1 VPSSVR
7 AYPVPARLLRFCLV
21 AATVVAVWLAAA
33 PAEAATTTFSPSADA
48 YVDASRPSTNFG
60 TQLELRTDG
69 SPVVRSYLRF
79 DVQGLGGTVTKATL
93 SLVASNSFRSAV
105 AARAVA
111 NNSWSETGITNA
123 NAPATGS
130 TLSSAGAI
138 AKGVRT
144 SFDVT
149 GAVAGNGAVSFAL
162 TSAAQKTLAFYSRE
176 TGGTRTP
183 QLVVDTTT
191 TPPPPAPDI
200 TPPSAPG
207 GLTATAGDARVALN
221 WNAASDNVGVTGYRV
236 YRRNSD
242 GTWPAAPTAST
253 PAATRTFT
261 DTGLTNGTAYM
272 YRVTAIDAA
281 GNQSVPS
288 ATASATPVAPA
299 PPPQQ
304 GPCGTA
310 PVRPVAWQH
319 VVWIVMENH
328 SYSQVIGSSSAPYE
342 NALAGQCGLATNYFA
357 ITHPSLPNYI
367 AMTSGSPQGI
377 TDDNPPSSHPLSVPS
392 IFSQLGTGG
401 WRSLQESMPSNC
413 FLGNS
418 GQYAVKHNPAAYY
431 TNIRTDCGNYDVPL
445 GATPDISARFTFVT
459 PNMCNDT
466 HDCSVTTGD
475 DWLKG
480 FIPKLTSSPQYQAGT
495 TAIFLTWDEDDFTN
509 VNQVATIVIAPSTVP
524 GTKSG
529 TRFDHYSLLRT
540 TEEMLG
546 LPSYLGGAA
555 GATSM
560 RSAFNL

>member
-1 VPSSVR
+1 VLSGMR
-7 AYPVPARLLRFCLV
+7 AHRVPARPLRLCLV
-21 AATVVAVWLAAA
+21 GVTAVALSVAAA
-33 PAEAATTTFSPSADA
+33 PAEAAAATFSASADS

-60 TQLELRTDG
+60 TQLQLRTDG
-69 SPVVRSYLRF
+69 APIMRSYVRF
-79 DVQGLGGTVTKATL
+79 NVQGLSGTVTKATL
-93 SLVASNSFRSAV
+93 SLLPSNSFRSAV
-105 AARAVA
+105 AARSVP
-111 NNSWSETGITNA
+111 NSTWSETGITYA
-123 NAPATGS
+123 NAPTPGAV
-130 TLSSAGAI
+130 LSSVGSV
-138 AKGVRT
+138 AKGAQT

-149 GAVAGNGAVSFAL
+149 GAVPGNGAVSFAL
-162 TSAAQKTLAFYSRE
+162 TSAAQKTLAFSSRE
-176 TGGTRTP
+176 AGGTGTP

-191 TPPPPAPDI
+191 ALDT

-207 GLTATAGDARVALN
+207 GLTATAGDARVSLS
-221 WNAASDNVGVTGYRV
+221 WNASTDNVGVTGYRV

-242 GTWPAAPTAST
+242 GTWPATPIAST
-253 PAATRTFT
+253 AAVTRTFT
-261 DTGLTNGTAYM
+261 DTGLTNGTTYT

-281 GNQSVPS
+281 GNQSAPS
-288 ATASATPVAPA
+288 ATASAIPRA
-299 PPPQQ
+299 QQ

-310 PVRPVAWQH
+310 PIRPLAWQH

-328 SYSQVIGSSSAPYE
+328 SYSQVIGSPSAPYE
-342 NALAGQCGLATNYFA
+342 NALAAQCGLATNYFA

-367 AMTSGSPQGI
+367 AMTSGGTQGI
-377 TDDNPPSSHPLSVPS
+377 TDDNPPSSHPLNVPS

-413 FLGNS
+413 YLGNS

-431 TNIRTDCGNYDVPL
+431 TNIRTDCQTYDVPL

-480 FIPKLTSSPQYQAGT
+480 FISKLTSSPEYQAGA
-495 TAIFLTWDEDDFTN
+495 TAIFLTWDEDDFTD
-509 VNQVATIVIAPSTVP
+509 VNQIPTIVIAPSTVP
-524 GTKSG
+524 GTKSA

-546 LPSYLGGAA
+546 LTTYLGGAA